1 MTIYQN
7 FIKRTLIN
15 YCLGSFIAVVGVGGI
30 FIFSTLSLS
39 TSETIYLLVTLF
51 TSIVIMFIAE
61 LIVFRRH
68 THPIQI
74 AFNQD
79 LPSLEDIERAYIQ
92 THRFPILTLRRI
104 FGPHLF
110 GLTIPAVS
118 ITFVLIYFGL
128 ISFPYRYILLA
139 IAGAILVAAMHGLI
153 EFFLTTKAIQPIL
166 DYLRNKAASLYSED
180 ISLHGKVLVSIQ
192 QKFLFSSLFIGV
204 FPLLLFSL
212 ASQIRLQEF
221 DIAQFSDYW
230 SWAIVVLFIAI
241 LSAIYGAYLLYK
253 DISQPIEQLQ
263 QNMKMIEQ
271 GRYTIAEDS
280 YSDEFS
286 RVISGFNMMVDG
298 LRDRERM
305 NQQLMNSF
313 YSTFAMTLDARDPYT
328 AGHSIR
334 VAEYSV
340 KIAKQA
346 NFSEEEIDLLKK
358 SALLHDIGKIG
369 VRDNVLLKDGRL
381 TEEEFDEIKKHPVIG
396 ASILSQ
402 IQPSEAIAPLIPGVR
417 HHHERMDGKG
427 YPDKLKGEEIPV
439 FGRIMAV
446 ADAFD
451 AMTSDRPYR
460 KGMPISKA
468 LQILEEGKGSQWDPH
483 FIDIFINI
491 LDTEHKKNER
501 ATS

>member
-7 FIKRTLIN
+7 FIKRILMN
-15 YCLGSFIAVVGVGGI
+15 YIFGSIVAVVGVGGI

-39 TSETIYLLVTLF
+39 SSETFYLLLTLF
-51 TSIVIMFIAE
+51 SSLGIMFIAE
-61 LIVFRRH
+61 LNVFRKH
-68 THPIQI
+68 TRPILLV
-74 AFNQD
+74 FSQD
-79 LPSLEDIERAYIQ
+79 LPSLKEIEKAYIQ
-92 THRFPILTLRRI
+92 THRFPILTIKRI

-110 GLTIPAVS
+110 GLTIPAVC
-118 ITFVLIYFGL
+118 ITYILIYFGL
-128 ISFPYRYILLA
+128 LSFPYRYILLA
-139 IAGAILVAAMHGLI
+139 IAGAILIAAMHGLI
-153 EFFLTTKAIQPIL
+153 EYFLTTKAIQPIL
-166 DYLRNKAASLYSED
+166 HSLRNKASSLYKED
-180 ISLHGKVLVSIQ
+180 ISLRGKVLVSIQ

-212 ASQIRLQEF
+212 ASQIRLQEY
-221 DIAQFSDYW
+221 DAAQFSDYW
-230 SWAIVVLFIAI
+230 NWAIVVLLIAI
-241 LSAIYGAYLLYK
+241 LSAIYGAFLLYK

-263 QNMKMIEQ
+263 QNMKMIEK
-271 GRYTIAEDS
+271 GKFTISEDS
-280 YSDEFS
+280 FSDEFS
-286 RVISGFNMMVDG
+286 RVISGFNLMVEG
-298 LRDRERM
+298 LRERDRM
-305 NQQLMNSF
+305 NEQLLSSF

-340 KIAKQA
+340 KIAREAK
-346 NFSEEEIDLLKK
+346 FSEEEIDLLNK

-381 TEEEFDEIKKHPVIG
+381 TDEEFDEIKKHPVIG

-402 IQPSEAIAPLIPGVR
+402 IQPSEAIAPLIPGVK
-417 HHHERMDGKG
+417 HHHERIDGKG

-468 LQILEEGKGSQWDPH
+468 LQILEEGKGTQWDPY

-491 LDTEHKKNER
+491 MNTEIQEE
-501 ATS
+501 

>member
-7 FIKRTLIN
+7 FIKRTLTN
-15 YCLGSFIAVVGVGGI
+15 YVFGSFVAVVGVGGI
-30 FIFSTLSLS
+30 FIFSTLSLLA
-39 TSETIYLLVTLF
+39 SETFYLIVTLF
-51 TSIVIMFIAE
+51 SSLTIMFIAE
-61 LIVFRRH
+61 LSVFRKH
-68 THPIQI
+68 TRPIQI
-74 AFNQD
+74 AFNRTV
-79 LPSLEDIERAYIQ
+79 PSLDELEKAYIQ
-92 THRFPILTLRRI
+92 THRFPILTLKRI

-118 ITFVLIYFGL
+118 ITFVLIYFDL
-128 ISFPYRYILLA
+128 LTLPYRYILLA
-139 IAGAILVAAMHGLI
+139 ILGGVLVAFMHGLI
-153 EFFLTTKAIQPIL
+153 EYFLTTKAIQPIL
-166 DYLRNKAASLYSED
+166 HHLRNMASTLYNED
-180 ISLHGKVLVSIQ
+180 ISLRGKVLVSIQ

-212 ASQIRLQEF
+212 ASQIRLQEYEVV
-221 DIAQFSDYW
+221 QFNDYW
-230 SWAIVVLFIAI
+230 NWAIVVLIIAI
-241 LSAIYGAYLLYK
+241 LSAIYGAFLLYK

-263 QNMKMIEQ
+263 QNMKVIEK
-271 GRYTIAEDS
+271 GKYTISEDS

-286 RVISGFNMMVDG
+286 RVISGFNLMVTG

-313 YSTFAMTLDARDPYT
+313 YTTFAMTLDARDPYT

-340 KIAKQA
+340 KIAKEA

-381 TEEEFDEIKKHPVIG
+381 TDEEFEEIKKHPVIG

-402 IQPSEAIAPLIPGVR
+402 IQPIEAIAPLIPGVR

-427 YPDKLKGEEIPV
+427 YPDKLKGDEIPI

-460 KGMPISKA
+460 KGMPVSKA
-468 LQILEEGKGSQWDPH
+468 LQILEEGKGTQWDPR

-491 LDTEHKKNER
+491 MNTELQKNGR